1 MAIPK
6 KILVPVDFS
15 SSSLAALDTALEL
28 AARMD
33 ASFELLHVW
42 EPPVLYAPNVL
53 VAGGALLYAELEDH
67 TRRAAG
73 KEMEELV
80 ERLQRRGI
88 RNVRARLERGI
99 PAPVIVDT
107 AAKNGFDL
115 IVMGTHGRTGFSR
128 FFAGSVAE
136 NVVRLAPVPV
146 LTVRHPDSA
155 GEVSFPAP

>member
-15 SSSLAALDTALEL
+15 PSSLAALDTAIEL
-28 AARMD
+28 AARFG
-33 ASFELLHVW
+33 ASFELLHAW
-42 EPPVLYAPNVL
+42 EAPAVYAPNLL

-67 TRRAAG
+67 TRRIAG

-80 ERLQRRGI
+80 ASLQRRGFRDI
-88 RNVRARLERGI
+88 RAHVERGFP
-99 PAPVIVDT
+99 PAVIVEM

-115 IVMGTHGRTGFSR
+115 IVMGTHGRTAFSR
-128 FFAGSVAE
+128 FLAGSVAE
-136 NVVRLAPVPV
+136 KVVRLSSVPV

-155 GEVSFPAP
+155 GAVSFAD